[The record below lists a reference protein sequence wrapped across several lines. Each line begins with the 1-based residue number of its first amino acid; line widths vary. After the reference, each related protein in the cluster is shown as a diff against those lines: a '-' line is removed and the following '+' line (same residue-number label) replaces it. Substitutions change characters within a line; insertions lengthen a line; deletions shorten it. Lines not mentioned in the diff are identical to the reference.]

1 MLYLLYE
8 VLHLEHLGLL
18 FLEAI
23 FCSEIDQRCY
33 DNPISTTTSWSLSM
47 QLKSHNNA
55 PPAGVRLASFYNE
68 GEEDASRTP
77 YSRSDSLFRFQQKK
91 VTSASN
97 YLVSR
102 L

>member
-47 QLKSHNNA
+47 LLKSHNNA
-55 PPAGVRLASFYNE
+55 PPSWQSEIILHALDVYYN
-68 GEEDASRTP
+68 
-77 YSRSDSLFRFQQKK
+77 F
-91 VTSASN
+91 TSTHQA
-97 YLVSR
+97 
-102 L
+102 